1 MTTDIRK
8 RLASLKYIDSKI
20 KSLQQEIV
28 SLKSSIFKSQQ
39 YSDEPKGG
47 NLNNKSEDLN
57 ISIIDKSNEL
67 YTEIDSLLAERDEL
81 VQAIESLD
89 DPLENI
95 VLRLLYINRM
105 QWSDVLCELGAGNG
119 TVQRARDSAIHKLSQ
134 KFGKNGNIGN
144 SKVLN

>member
-1 MTTDIRK
+1 MTDIRK

-57 ISIIDKSNEL
+57 ISIIDKSNVL
-67 YTEIDSLLAERDEL
+67 YTEIDSLLAEREEL

-95 VLRLLYINRM
+95 VMRLLYINRM
-105 QWSDVLCELGAGNG
+105 QWSDVLYELGVGNG

-144 SKVLN
+144 SNVLY

>member
-1 MTTDIRK
+1 MTDIRK

-39 YSDEPKGG
+39 YSDEPTGG

-89 DPLENI
+89 DPVENI
-95 VLRLLYINRM
+95 VMRFLYINGYSWKEVER
-105 QWSDVLCELGAGNG
+105 ELRASSA
-119 TVQRARDSAIHKLSQ
+119 TIQRARDKAIVKLS
-134 KFGKNGNIGN
+134 KNDSNE
-144 SKVLN
+144 SK

>member
-1 MTTDIRK
+1 MTDIRK
-8 RLASLKYIDSKI
+8 RLASLKYIDIKI

-89 DPLENI
+89 DPAENI
-95 VLRLLYINRM
+95 VLRLFYINGYSWER
-105 QWSDVLCELGAGNG
+105 
-119 TVQRARDSAIHKLSQ
+119 VQRELHWGRGTIQRIRESGLMNLEK
-134 KFGKNGNIGN
+134 KWYKRY
-144 SKVLN
+144 

>member
-95 VLRLLYINRM
+95 VMRLLYINRM

-134 KFGKNGNIGN
+134 KFGKDGNIGN

>member
-1 MTTDIRK
+1 MTDIRK

-67 YTEIDSLLAERDEL
+67 YTEIQKLLIEREEL

-89 DPLENI
+89 DPAENI
-95 VLRLLYINRM
+95 VLRFFYINGYSWREVERELN
-105 QWSDVLCELGAGNG
+105 WSRA
-119 TVQRARDSAIHKLSQ
+119 TIQRARSSGISKLSE
-134 KFGKNGNIGN
+134 KNDTN
-144 SKVLN
+144 

>member
-1 MTTDIRK
+1 MTDIRK

-89 DPLENI
+89 DPVENI
-95 VLRLLYINRM
+95 VMRFLYINGYSWKEVER
-105 QWSDVLCELGAGNG
+105 ELRASSA
-119 TVQRARDSAIHKLSQ
+119 TIQRARDKAIVKLS
-134 KFGKNGNIGN
+134 KNDSNE
-144 SKVLN
+144 SK

>member
-1 MTTDIRK
+1 MTDIRK
-8 RLASLKYIDSKI
+8 RLASLKHIDSKI

-89 DPLENI
+89 DPAENI
-95 VLRLLYINRM
+95 VLRFFYINGYSWREVERELN
-105 QWSDVLCELGAGNG
+105 WSRA
-119 TVQRARDSAIHKLSQ
+119 TIQRARSSGISKLSE
-134 KFGKNGNIGN
+134 KNDTN
-144 SKVLN
+144 

>member
-1 MTTDIRK
+1 MTDIRK

-47 NLNNKSEDLN
+47 NLNNQSEELN

-67 YTEIDSLLAERDEL
+67 YDEIQKLLIEREEL

-89 DPLENI
+89 DPAENI
-95 VLRLLYINRM
+95 VLRFFYINGYSWREVERELN
-105 QWSDVLCELGAGNG
+105 WSRA
-119 TVQRARDSAIHKLSQ
+119 TIQRARSSGISKLSE
-134 KFGKNGNIGN
+134 KNDTNCT
-144 SKVLN
+144 K

>member
-1 MTTDIRK
+1 MTDIRK

-39 YSDEPKGG
+39 YSDELKGG

-89 DPLENI
+89 DPVENI
-95 VLRLLYINRM
+95 VMRFLYINGYSWKEVER
-105 QWSDVLCELGAGNG
+105 ELRASSA
-119 TVQRARDSAIHKLSQ
+119 TIQRARDKAIVKLS
-134 KFGKNGNIGN
+134 KNDSNE
-144 SKVLN
+144 SK